1 MVDYGIFTGAIQLA
15 TIINDI
21 ARAAQSNKVSC
32 MAMNHRIQIA
42 NEIIKAA
49 FEQFKSNPKSF
60 VISESAFKMYFQL
73 LERMRDFVFEISK
86 RKTFSK
92 LFYALRFRDEF
103 DALLRDFDSC
113 VLDLNLGIALRT
125 QAQLETDRNA
135 LEEDMVEL
143 KVFRKELQNGLDT
156 LGGQLVGIRQMIA
169 TNRPMDDIL
178 AMVEI
183 DYRQVVSI
191 TPSETRKGRTFPVH
205 KRSWL
210 AQEVAEKPLG
220 FFGSQDMLDML
231 KKEVAI
237 LKKLDRCNYIT
248 KFMGVTNRN
257 NQISIIMEW
266 LPNGDLAS
274 TLAKDEM
281 DWEQK
286 LFIAADIARGL
297 HFLHEV
303 GIIHKTLRAKNI
315 LLTRFNQAKI
325 TNFRQSRL
333 ESAQTRPMSDPFSFV
348 RWLAPEKMTP
358 PEVRY
363 GPECDIYSFGMLLFE
378 IASNKIPFHSFKDR
392 ELPEKIVRED
402 LYETVPKGT
411 PPEFGNIMTA
421 CWSHDPRLRPT
432 VSQVLLVLR
441 ETCEKHT
448 SGDILP
454 LPTSMKDPPPLF
466 AVSPPATK
474 NQGMFSPSM
483 TPVAGLLTPE
493 AYKNPYVNKRYVE
506 ESIEDHRKQQVQKQQ
521 VHHQQQQ
528 QQQQQQH
535 HHSRQNSQGQ
545 SFQQPSTQQQAHLA
559 LPLQPRPQNQQL
571 QTPQQPTH
579 SPRLQQ
585 MTVRP
590 QSQQQQQMG
599 QPESSSHPDYQPSAS
614 KQEYMDPV
622 PASNNNLPRTP
633 RPQQSLPTH
642 VQQTQHFNQHTQ
654 NGVVFPN
661 DAQMMSPTQSSAS
674 SGSPLNSPRALDSP
688 PINRNTRPLT
698 ISPKKQSLEADMHR
712 LSVNSDSGSS
722 TFHNSNSDQHSNN
735 STVQRQQSSQS
746 SQNAHSVHSVH
757 SINSNGSP
765 RSQQQLLPARET
777 TRPRSTGFS
786 PAPVAN
792 TMSQALLFHEAR
804 ERSDAWKIFKVH
816 SDQGHPE
823 GMYWTGYYLFHGEG
837 GQPKDRRTAFEL
849 FRAVTLMELSPE
861 LRLLSSNAH
870 FYAAVCYL
878 EGQGVERNNTTGFG
892 HMEIAADTGNAF
904 AQFLVG
910 DAYHRGSA
918 VVQVN
923 VQKRDHYWQ
932 MAARQK
938 EQRAIDRCKQFGIP
952 F

>member
-1 MVDYGIFTGAIQLA
+1 MVDFGIFTGAIQLA
-15 TIINDI
+15 VIINDI

-49 FEQFKSNPKSF
+49 FEQFKANPKDF
-60 VISESAFKMYFQL
+60 VISEIAFKHYFQL
-73 LERMRDFVFEISK
+73 LERMRDFIVEISK

-191 TPSETRKGRTFPVH
+191 TPPETRKGRTFPVH

-248 KFMGVTNRN
+248 KFMGITNRN

-266 LPNGDLAS
+266 LPGGDLAS
-274 TLAKDEM
+274 TLAKGKL

-363 GPECDIYSFGMLLFE
+363 GQECDIYSFGMLLFE
-378 IASNKIPFHSFKDR
+378 IASNRIPFVNFTDR

-402 LYETVPKGT
+402 LYETVPEDT
-411 PPEFGNIMTA
+411 PREFGNIMTA

-448 SGDILP
+448 SGEPLALP
-454 LPTSMKDPPPLF
+454 SSLKDPPPLF
-466 AVSPPATK
+466 AVSPPTTK
-474 NQGMFSPSM
+474 NQGMFSPPM
-483 TPVAGLLTPE
+483 TPVSGLLRPE
-493 AYKNPYVNKRYVE
+493 VYKNPYVNKRYVE
-506 ESIEDHRKQQVQKQQ
+506 EAIQQQNQQ
-521 VHHQQQQ
+521 LQQQRHHQQT
-528 QQQQQQH
+528 
-535 HHSRQNSQGQ
+535 
-545 SFQQPSTQQQAHLA
+545 STQQQTHLS
-559 LPLQPRPQNQQL
+559 PTQQRPSHQQL
-571 QTPQQPTH
+571 QTPQQQSH
-579 SPRLQQ
+579 SPR
-585 MTVRP
+585 MHHTVPKPHSEPGART
-590 QSQQQQQMG
+590 
-599 QPESSSHPDYQPSAS
+599 DYHTS
-614 KQEYMDPV
+614 KQEYIDPV
-622 PASNNNLPRTP
+622 SVNNANLPRTP
-633 RPQQSLPTH
+633 RPHQSLPTATQMH
-642 VQQTQHFNQHTQ
+642 GAHQQNV
-654 NGVVFPN
+654 NGVIFPN
-661 DAQMMSPTQSSAS
+661 DAHVMSPTQSSNA
-674 SGSPLNSPRALDSP
+674 SGSPLNSPRLDSP
-688 PINRNTRPLT
+688 PINKNTRPLV
-698 ISPKKQSLEADMHR
+698 IKPKKQSLETDMHR
-712 LSVNSDSGSS
+712 LSIKNDNHGSTNQNADQQSVNG
-722 TFHNSNSDQHSNN
+722 
-735 STVQRQQSSQS
+735 VQRQQNNQS
-746 SQNAHSVHSVH
+746 SHSTQNGQSV
-757 SINSNGSP
+757 NSNYSNGGSN
-765 RSQQQLLPARET
+765 SHHQQQMLSSGRDNA
-777 TRPRSTGFS
+777 RPRSTGFS

-804 ERSDAWKIFKVH
+804 ERADAWKIFKAH

-837 GQPKDRRTAFEL
+837 GQAKDRRTAFEL
-849 FRAVTLMELSPE
+849 FCAVTMMELSPE

-870 FYAAVCYL
+870 FYTAVCYL
-878 EGQGVERNNTTGFG
+878 EGQGVERNNTTGFR

-918 VVQVN
+918 VVQIN
-923 VQKRDHYWQ
+923 VQRRDHYWQ

-938 EQRAIDRCKQFGIP
+938 EQRAIDRCRQFNIP

>member
-15 TIINDI
+15 LIINEI

-49 FEQFKSNPKSF
+49 FEQFKSNPKAF
-60 VISESAFKMYFQL
+60 VISETAFKQYFQL

-248 KFMGVTNRN
+248 KFMGITNRN

-274 TLAKDEM
+274 TLAKDEL

-286 LFIAADIARGL
+286 LFISADIARGL

-378 IASNKIPFHSFKDR
+378 IASNRIPFVSFNDR

-402 LYETVPKGT
+402 LYETVPAGT
-411 PPEFGNIMTA
+411 PQEFGNIMTA

-448 SGDILP
+448 TGEPLP

-474 NQGMFSPSM
+474 NQGLFSPPM
-483 TPVAGLLTPE
+483 TPVTGLLTPE
-493 AYKNPYVNKRYVE
+493 VYKNPYVNKRYVDE
-506 ESIEDHRKQQVQKQQ
+506 AI
-521 VHHQQQQ
+521 QQQQ
-528 QQQQQQH
+528 QQQQQL
-535 HHSRQNSQGQ
+535 R
-545 SFQQPSTQQQAHLA
+545 
-559 LPLQPRPQNQQL
+559 
-571 QTPQQPTH
+571 
-579 SPRLQQ
+579 
-585 MTVRP
+585 
-590 QSQQQQQMG
+590 QQQQQQQQQSALKPSTPQQAHQTLPHQPTRPQG
-599 QPESSSHPDYQPSAS
+599 QQLQPPQQQIHSPRQHHTVPKPHSEPGTRSEYQASVS
-614 KQEYMDPV
+614 KQEYVDPV
-622 PASNNNLPRTP
+622 AVNNVNLPRTP
-633 RPQQSLPTH
+633 RPHQSLPATTSS
-642 VQQTQHFNQHTQ
+642 QGFNHH
-654 NGVVFPN
+654 NPNPNNVVFPTET
-661 DAQMMSPTQSSAS
+661 QTTSPTQSSNT
-674 SGSPLNSPRALDSP
+674 SGSPLNSPRLDSP
-688 PINRNTRPLT
+688 PINKNTRPLV
-698 ISPKKQSLEADMHR
+698 IKQKKQSLEADMHR
-712 LSVNSDSGSS
+712 LSLNSDGSS
-722 TFHNSNSDQHSNN
+722 SVHQSSELQTLPVG
-735 STVQRQQSSQS
+735 VQRQQSTQS
-746 SQNAHSVHSVH
+746 THSTQSTQSNHSSHNNH
-757 SINSNGSP
+757 SGHNNHNGNIANGGSGGSP
-765 RSQQQLLPARET
+765 RPQQQQVSPSRESV
-777 TRPRSTGFS
+777 RPRSTGFS
-786 PAPVAN
+786 PAHVAN

-804 ERSDAWKIFKVH
+804 ERADAWKIFKMH
-816 SDQGHPE
+816 ADQGHPE

-837 GQPKDRRTAFEL
+837 GQTKDRRTAFEL
-849 FRAVTLMELSPE
+849 FHAVTRMELSPE

-918 VVQVN
+918 VVQIN
-923 VQKRDHYWQ
+923 VQRRDHYWQ

-938 EQRAIDRCKQFGIP
+938 EQRAIDRCRQFNIP